1 MSNPIARKLYVR
13 IWLAVAGSVL
23 LLSLVL
29 AWAWHQAERERDR
42 LRPLPREVV
51 VRNDAGER
59 IGTAVALLRRGPG
72 RGTGF
77 AVTLDDGEVLNL
89 ELASPR
95 PSVDG
100 EPVGPPR
107 WRLLAWFRPPYG
119 FIWMVTLAGLAVMV
133 GVFPIARRLTQRLE
147 ALQRGVQRWGE
158 GRLDE
163 RVPVAGAD
171 EVADLA
177 RHFNASAA
185 RIEELM
191 HNQAALLQSQKSL
204 LANASHELRSPLA
217 RIRMA
222 VELMPPRSA
231 AAPAALPPE
240 GALAALGRP
249 GGGSEMP
256 PHSAAAP
263 AALPPEGALAAL
275 GRPGGGSEM
284 PPRSA
289 AAPAAL
295 PPESE
300 ARAEIQRNIAELDQ
314 LIDEILLA
322 SRLDAPQSELG
333 TMEVLDLV
341 GLVAEEAARIDADLT
356 LAPGLPQVQV
366 RGVSKLL
373 RRAVR
378 NLLENAAR
386 HGRRVG
392 QPLAVGVAL
401 SVQGGQAVL
410 QVDDRGPGV
419 PVDLRERI
427 FEPFYRLPGAS
438 EREGGVGLGL
448 ALVRS
453 IAQRHGGSVACGE
466 HPGGGARFSL
476 RLPLAP

>member
-1 MSNPIARKLYVR
+1 
-13 IWLAVAGSVL
+13 
-23 LLSLVL
+23 
-29 AWAWHQAERERDR
+29 
-42 LRPLPREVV
+42 
-51 VRNDAGER
+51 
-59 IGTAVALLRRGPG
+59 
-72 RGTGF
+72 
-77 AVTLDDGEVLNL
+77 
-89 ELASPR
+89 
-95 PSVDG
+95 
-100 EPVGPPR
+100 
-107 WRLLAWFRPPYG
+107 
-119 FIWMVTLAGLAVMV
+119 
-133 GVFPIARRLTQRLE
+133 
-147 ALQRGVQRWGE
+147 
-158 GRLDE
+158 
-163 RVPVAGAD
+163 
-171 EVADLA
+171 
-177 RHFNASAA
+177 
-185 RIEELM
+185 
-191 HNQAALLQSQKSL
+191 
-204 LANASHELRSPLA
+204 
-217 RIRMA
+217 
-222 VELMPPRSA
+222 
-231 AAPAALPPE
+231 
-240 GALAALGRP
+240 
-249 GGGSEMP
+249 
-256 PHSAAAP
+256 
-263 AALPPEGALAAL
+263 
-275 GRPGGGSEM
+275 M

>member
-29 AWAWHQAERERDR
+29 AWAWHQAERERERDRDR

-72 RGTGF
+72 RGTEF
-77 AVTLDDGEVLNL
+77 AVTLDDGEVLSL
-89 ELASPR
+89 ELAPLRPR
-95 PSVDG
+95 ADG
-100 EPVGPPR
+100 ERGGPPR

-119 FIWMVTLAGLAVMV
+119 FIWLVTLAGLAVMV

-158 GRLDE
+158 GRLGE

-177 RHFNASAA
+177 RHFNAAA
-185 RIEELM
+185 GRIEELM
-191 HNQAALLQSQKSL
+191 QNQAALMQSQKSL

-249 GGGSEMP
+249 GGGSQ
-256 PHSAAAP
+256 
-263 AALPPEGALAAL
+263 
-275 GRPGGGSEM
+275 M

-289 AAPAAL
+289 AAPGAAAL
-295 PPESE
+295 GSEGRDAQAE
-300 ARAEIQRNIAELDQ
+300 ARAEIQRNITELDQ

-322 SRLDAPQSELG
+322 SRLEAPQSELG

-341 GLVAEEAARIDADLT
+341 GLVAEEAARVDAELT
-356 LAPGLPQVQV
+356 LDPGLPQVQV

-386 HGRRVG
+386 HGRRAG

-453 IAQRHGGSVACGE
+453 IAQRHGGSVVCGE

-476 RLPLAP
+476 RLPLVEHDRVV